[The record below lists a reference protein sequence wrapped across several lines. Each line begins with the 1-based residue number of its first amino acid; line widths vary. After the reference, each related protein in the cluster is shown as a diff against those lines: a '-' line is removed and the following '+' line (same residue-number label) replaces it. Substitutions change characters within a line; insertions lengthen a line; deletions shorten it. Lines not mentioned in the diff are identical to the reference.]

1 MIWNKSTPGERTP
14 AQHHYV
20 ERKVP
25 QLQTFSFSHQ
35 GKRAYQQDAVYVSGS
50 KILSANKKTRV
61 LGIVC
66 DGMGGMADGGR
77 AARIGIQM
85 M

>member
-61 LGIVC
+61 LG
-66 DGMGGMADGGR
+66 
-77 AARIGIQM
+77 M
-85 M
+85 MEWVEWLMVEELQELEYR